1 MSTLTIHDFPD
12 AMKEAVEAVA
22 SERGMTL
29 EAYVRQV
36 LQEAYL
42 DQPRKRM
49 NMADAARKYFGPEN
63 GVDLE
68 LPSRHSCREL
78 PEFDDQLTG

>member
-1 MSTLTIHDFPD
+1 MSTLTIPDFPD
-12 AMKEAVEAVA
+12 TIRTAFEALAA
-22 SERGMTL
+22 ERGISL

-36 LQEAYL
+36 LQDAYL
-42 DQPRKRM
+42 NPPRKRM

-78 PEFDDQLTG
+78 PEFDD